1 MAVQKLLVPY
11 NFTSQDKKALN
22 FIVNNFAR
30 GRDASVVLF
39 HAYTAL
45 PEIKVSDSEVTSK
58 LRENMSYLGQKISE
72 QEREL
77 ERARGYLVENG
88 FPAENVKCVFKPRK
102 KEVAAEILDY
112 CRNEKA
118 DMIVLNRQSGGIKRF
133 FTGNV
138 FNKVVEG
145 AKNITV
151 SIVS

>member
-11 NFTSQDKKALN
+11 NFTPQDKKALD
-22 FIVNNFAR
+22 FVVKNFAE
-30 GRDASVVLF
+30 GREASVVLF

-45 PEIKVSDSEVTSK
+45 PEIKVSNSEVTSK
-58 LRENMSYLGQKISE
+58 LRENLSYLGQKISD

-77 ERARGYLVENG
+77 EKAREYLLENG
-88 FPAENVKCVFKPRK
+88 FSPENVKCVYKPRK

-112 CRNEKA
+112 SRNENT
-118 DMIVLNRQSGGIKRF
+118 DIIVLNRQSGGIKRF